1 MCYLIQHIL
10 DVANKTETKWAEYH
24 EENPLNPINPDYD
37 ILMMTEDV
45 VLPLPTTT
53 YNGDK

>member
-24 EENPLNPINPDYD
+24 EENPLNPMHPDYD